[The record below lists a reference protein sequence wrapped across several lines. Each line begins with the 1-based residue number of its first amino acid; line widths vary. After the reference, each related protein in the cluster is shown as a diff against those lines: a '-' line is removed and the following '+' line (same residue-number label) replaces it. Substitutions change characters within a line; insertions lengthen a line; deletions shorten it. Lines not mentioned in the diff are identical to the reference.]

1 MNEMYNMGLSIHSLG
16 TIALL
21 GVILLNAAML
31 KMADS
36 LQKYKRLSSIVLLPL
51 TATIIGLA
59 VFTGV
64 VMMAAKRLDFTI
76 PNIVMIIISVVL
88 IALEVKRAKALK
100 YMNPQKERS
109 LEAYKIFA
117 SKILY
122 VEFALTL
129 VISIWMWL
137 I

>member
-36 LQKYKRLSSIVLLPL
+36 LQKHKRLSSIVLLPL